1 MDSIHWKMRTLP
13 LQSPFPPFDREPIAT
28 VLASDD
34 NDTDL
39 PDSSLDASPSI
50 SFPICCQG
58 NAAMAVDGEGVG
70 GEGVGGKGVG
80 EIDGSA
86 IALFGLELLALNHK
100 LRNSTVAIIDVER
113 IIRTI
118 AISDFRV

>member
-1 MDSIHWKMRTLP
+1 
-13 LQSPFPPFDREPIAT
+13 
-28 VLASDD
+28 
-34 NDTDL
+34 
-39 PDSSLDASPSI
+39 
-50 SFPICCQG
+50 
-58 NAAMAVDGEGVG
+58 MAVDGEGVG

-80 EIDGSA
+80 EIGGSA

-118 AISDFRV
+118 AISGFRV